1 MGNVYFIWKCE
12 SRSEIISN
20 YLSNYSVGLFCLS
33 VCLFSAPGNSP
44 TPGNPPVTSPPP
56 LCYKDV
62 FLLTHGDDLHDTDSS
77 GSTSQEASGLLQGLR
92 EAGVPVSVLNSNDTR
107 AVADV
112 ATMAHDQVVAA
123 NSHTVSGLERP
134 LVVWV
139 QGDAVTADESVGR
152 LHAMSR
158 STAQL
163 VWVKRPP

>member
-1 MGNVYFIWKCE
+1 M
-12 SRSEIISN
+12 
-20 YLSNYSVGLFCLS
+20 LFHC
-33 VCLFSAPGNSP
+33 CCCFSAPD
-44 TPGNPPVTSPPP
+44 TSSPP

-62 FLLTHGDDLHDTDSS
+62 FLLTQDDDLHDTETDSS

-112 ATMAHDQVVAA
+112 ATMAMAIDQVVAA

-134 LVVWV
+134 VVVWV
-139 QGDAVTADESVGR
+139 QGDAVTADESVGQ

>member
-1 MGNVYFIWKCE
+1 MKVDQ
-12 SRSEIISN
+12 
-20 YLSNYSVGLFCLS
+20 YSHLYSTQSCSVFLLFHCL
-33 VCLFSAPGNSP
+33 CCCFSAPDS
-44 TPGNPPVTSPPP
+44 PPVTSPPP

-62 FLLTHGDDLHDTDSS
+62 FLLIQGDDLHDAETDSS

-112 ATMAHDQVVAA
+112 ATMAMAHDQVVAA

-134 LVVWV
+134 VVVWV